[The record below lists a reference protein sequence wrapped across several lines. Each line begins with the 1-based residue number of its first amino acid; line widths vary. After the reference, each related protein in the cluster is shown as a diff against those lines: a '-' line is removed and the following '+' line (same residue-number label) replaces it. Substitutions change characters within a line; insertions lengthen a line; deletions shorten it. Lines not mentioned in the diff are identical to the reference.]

1 MLQPL
6 DWLLLALPAALA
18 IRYVPAWKNEA
29 MLFIISGIA
38 IIPLAGWMGRAT
50 EHLGARA
57 GHGIGGLLNATFG
70 NAAELIIALMALSKG
85 LIGVVKASITGSII
99 GNILLVLGA
108 SILAGG
114 MRFTRQTFNQTVAR
128 ISATSLNLAAIGLII
143 PTIFHMAADR
153 QPGGWS
159 PQAEQSLS
167 LAIAAVLFITYILS
181 LVFSLITHKELFG
194 GEVGGKGE
202 RGEENHAAWSVSKA
216 ITILALATMLVAFM
230 SEFLVSSVEAARE
243 SLGLTEVFVGVIIV
257 AIIGNAAEHSTAVSV
272 ALKNKMDLS
281 LGIAI
286 GSSLQVALFVTP
298 VLLFAS
304 YLFGRPM
311 NLEFSLPEIAAVALA
326 VWIVAGISGDGECN
340 WLEGV
345 QLLSVY
351 LIIAI
356 LFFFLPEPAHVQ
368 NGKSGT
374 ASRNAI
380 SQTNP
385 GPNVS
390 RDAAM
395 KVPHSSTTNVPSVH
409 SRDAP
414 DLHRTLGLQPADAA
428 TDPAPPAGVSRT
440 GAMES

>member
-1 MLQPL
+1 MSAKKEQHGWFSLGMLRPL
-6 DWLLLALPAALA
+6 DWLLLAVPAAFA
-18 IRYVPAWKNEA
+18 IRYVPAWKNETL
-29 MLFIISGIA
+29 LFIISGIA

-114 MRFTRQTFNQTVAR
+114 MRFPRQTFNQTAAR
-128 ISATSLNLAAIGLII
+128 ISATSLSLAAVGLII
-143 PTIFHMAADR
+143 PTIFHLAADR

-159 PQAEQSLS
+159 PQAEQNLS
-167 LAIAAVLFITYILS
+167 MAIAAVLFITYILW
-181 LVFSLITHKELFG
+181 LVFMLITHKEIFAG
-194 GEVGGKGE
+194 QG
-202 RGEENHAAWSVSKA
+202 RGEKEDTTWSVSKA
-216 ITILALATMLVAFM
+216 ITILALATTLVAFI
-230 SEFLVSSVEAARE
+230 SEFLVGSVESARE

-257 AIIGNAAEHSTAVSV
+257 AIIGNAAEHSTAVLA
-272 ALKNKMDLS
+272 ALKNKVDLS

-286 GSSLQVALFVTP
+286 GSSLQIALFVTP
-298 VLLFAS
+298 VLIFAS

-326 VWIVAGISGDGECN
+326 VWIVAEISGDGECN

-351 LIIAI
+351 LIICI
-356 LFFFLPEPAHVQ
+356 LFFFLPEPGHVQ

-374 ASRNAI
+374 ASRSAI
-380 SQTNP
+380 SHSNP
-385 GPNVS
+385 EPGQP
-390 RDAAM
+390 
-395 KVPHSSTTNVPSVH
+395 KT
-409 SRDAP
+409 AP
-414 DLHRTLGLQPADAA
+414 
-428 TDPAPPAGVSRT
+428 
-440 GAMES
+440 

>member
-1 MLQPL
+1 
-6 DWLLLALPAALA
+6 
-18 IRYVPAWKNEA
+18 
-29 MLFIISGIA
+29 
-38 IIPLAGWMGRAT
+38 MGRAT

-114 MRFTRQTFNQTVAR
+114 MRFPRQTFNQTAAR
-128 ISATSLNLAAIGLII
+128 ISATSLSLAAVGLII
-143 PTIFHMAADR
+143 PTIFHLAADR

-368 NGKSGT
+368 NGMSGT
-374 ASRNAI
+374 ASRSAI
-380 SQTNP
+380 SHPNP
-385 GPNVS
+385 EPGQL
-390 RDAAM
+390 
-395 KVPHSSTTNVPSVH
+395 KT
-409 SRDAP
+409 AP
-414 DLHRTLGLQPADAA
+414 
-428 TDPAPPAGVSRT
+428 
-440 GAMES
+440 

>member
-1 MLQPL
+1 MSAGKEQNNWFSLGMLQPL
-6 DWLLLALPAALA
+6 DWLLLAAPAAFA

-29 MLFIISGIA
+29 LLFIISGIA

-50 EHLGARA
+50 EYLGARA

-114 MRFTRQTFNQTVAR
+114 MRFPRQTFNQTAAR
-128 ISATSLNLAAIGLII
+128 ISATSLSLATVGLII
-143 PTIFHMAADR
+143 PTIFHLAADR

-159 PQAEQSLS
+159 AQAEQNLS
-167 LAIAAVLFITYILS
+167 MAIAAVLFLTYILW
-181 LVFSLITHKELFG
+181 LVFMLITHKELFAGKEYGKDGG
-194 GEVGGKGE
+194 GEKEDTTG
-202 RGEENHAAWSVSKA
+202 AVSQA
-216 ITILALATMLVAFM
+216 IAILALATMLVAFM
-230 SEFLVSSVEAARE
+230 SEFLVGSVESARE
-243 SLGLTEVFVGVIIV
+243 SFGLTEVFVGVIIV
-257 AIIGNAAEHSTAVSV
+257 AIIGNAAEHSTAVLA
-272 ALKNKMDLS
+272 ALKNKVDLS

-286 GSSLQVALFVTP
+286 GSSLQIALFVTP

-304 YLFGRPM
+304 YPFGRPM

-326 VWIVAGISGDGECN
+326 VWIVTEISGDGECN

-345 QLLSVY
+345 QLISVY
-351 LIIAI
+351 LIICI

-374 ASRNAI
+374 ASRSAT

-385 GPNVS
+385 GLNLS
-390 RDAAM
+390 KAA
-395 KVPHSSTTNVPSVH
+395 P
-409 SRDAP
+409 
-414 DLHRTLGLQPADAA
+414 
-428 TDPAPPAGVSRT
+428 
-440 GAMES
+440 